1 MSALIRRVSLR
12 SYKSIGN
19 CKLDLGDLCLFVG
32 PNGSGKS
39 NIVDALSLVSES
51 LSSTL
56 EYAIRQR
63 GGIGEVRRRSSG
75 HPTHFAISLRMDLG
89 GGRNA
94 VFAFEIGALPNG
106 GFRVQREV
114 AHIST
119 NDQRAAS
126 FYETRDGELVAAS
139 DELKSLPKIESDR
152 LTLASISGVST
163 FRPMYDALTSM
174 GFYNINPAEVR
185 KLQPHDQGEMLKRD
199 GSNLAAV
206 VKRMAN
212 MHEAL
217 VRRVEEYL
225 RQIVPGIEGFE
236 YKALGP
242 SETLEFRQRV
252 KGGAHPWKFYAA
264 AMSDGTL
271 RSLGVLVAL
280 FQSRPDELG
289 FSPLIGIEEP
299 ESSVHPAAARVLMDA
314 LLEASTSKQVIAT
327 THSPDLLDHEGLKA
341 ASLFAVR
348 NVEGETIVA
357 PADAASK
364 SAIQRELFTAGEL
377 LRQNQ
382 LEPDPALARHKV
394 SQGDLFRIPPK

>member
-1 MSALIRRVSLR
+1 MSALIRRVNLK

-19 CKLDLGDLCLFVG
+19 CTLDLGNLSLFVG

-39 NIVDALSLVSES
+39 NIVDALSLVSEA

-75 HPTHFAISLRMDLG
+75 HPTHFAIGLRMDLG
-89 GGRNA
+89 GGRNG
-94 VFAFEIGALPNG
+94 VFSFQVGALPSG
-106 GFRVQREV
+106 GFHVQREW
-114 AHIST
+114 AHVSGK
-119 NDQRAAS
+119 DGSVS
-126 FYETRDGELVAAS
+126 FYETRDGKLISAS
-139 DELKSLPKIESDR
+139 EELKSLPKIENDR

-163 FRPMYDALTSM
+163 FRPMYDALTGM

-199 GSNLAAV
+199 GANIAAV

-212 MHEAL
+212 VQHDL
-217 VRRVEEYL
+217 VVRVEEYL

-242 SETLEFRQRV
+242 SETLEFRQKV
-252 KGGAHPWKFYAA
+252 KGRAHPWRFYAA

-271 RSLGVLVAL
+271 RSLGVLIAL
-280 FQSRPDELG
+280 FQSRPDDLS
-289 FSPLIGIEEP
+289 FAPLIGIEEP
-299 ESSVHPAAARVLMDA
+299 ESSVHPAAAKVLMDA
-314 LLEASTSKQVIAT
+314 LLEASSSRQVIAT
-327 THSPDLLDHEGLKA
+327 THSPDLLDHEGLKT

-348 NVEGETIVA
+348 NIEGETIVA

-364 SAIQRELFTAGEL
+364 KAIQDELFTAGEL

-382 LEPDPALARHKV
+382 LEPDVTLAQRKV
-394 SQGDLFRIPPK
+394 TQGDLFKVSAQ